1 MRILHT
7 SDWHLGQHF
16 YGKSREKEQE
26 AFLNWMV
33 GQVQSRQAD
42 ALIVAG
48 DLFDTGAP
56 PSYARRLYNRFI
68 TRMVQT
74 GCQLIL
80 LAGNHDSV
88 AVLNESTEL
97 LACLNVHII
106 AGKPASLSDRIIYLK
121 NKAGEPAAILAAIP
135 FLRPRDLLLSQS
147 GQAISEKQRN
157 LQLEIS
163 QHYQGLYQLASEEAR
178 KLADQQGQDKPF
190 PVVMTG
196 HLTTVGAKSS
206 DSVRDIYIGSLE
218 AFPANQ
224 FPAADY
230 IALGHI
236 HSSQKVAGTEHI
248 RYSGSPI
255 ALSFDEAAKQ
265 KSILCVD
272 LPEYDAAETGLK
284 VQPVPVPVFQPML
297 SLKGDLASLEQQLE
311 KYFHDQS
318 NIISEPDH
326 HGGKKTVR
334 EEGENNEDSSTLL
347 WLDIELKSQG
357 YLSDLQPRI
366 EAICQG
372 KPVEVVLIRREK
384 SPTRTLKHSGNE
396 QLHELT
402 AKDVFLRRLQADMD
416 INGPEKTEA
425 ISDKT
430 LDADRIIQHFDT
442 VLDKITRPGLT
453 SEDSSEEQTS

>member
-33 GQVQSRQAD
+33 DQVQSRQAD

-106 AGKPASLSDRIIYLK
+106 AGKPVSLSDRIICLN
-121 NKAGEPAAILAAIP
+121 NKEGEPAAILAAIP

-163 QHYQGLYQLASEEAR
+163 QHYQDLYQLASEEAR
-178 KLADQQGQDKPF
+178 KQAEQQGKEKTLPI
-190 PVVMTG
+190 VMTG

-218 AFPANQ
+218 AFPASQ

-255 ALSFDEAAKQ
+255 ALSFDEAARQ
-265 KSILCVD
+265 KNILCVD
-272 LPEYDAAETGLK
+272 LPGYDSAETELK
-284 VQPVPVPVFQPML
+284 VQSVPVPVFQPML

-311 KYFHDQS
+311 QYFRDQ
-318 NIISEPDH
+318 NSESDNH
-326 HGGKKTVR
+326 CNEETAG
-334 EEGENNEDSSTLL
+334 EEGLHSEDSATLL

-416 INGPEKTEA
+416 FNGPKKTEA

-430 LDADRIIQHFDT
+430 LDAGRIIQHFDT
-442 VLDKITRPGLT
+442 ILDQVSQPGLT
-453 SEDSSEEQTS
+453 AEDCSEEQTS